1 MKTMKLL
8 SPNGHLGFAPLRPES
23 FERGVDEAP
32 DIIAADSG
40 SSDIGPAPLALDYST
55 SPLEWQRAD
64 LEHMLLAARRIK
76 VPMII
81 GSSGDSGSNSRV
93 DLYVRL
99 IQEIAEEHGLEPF
112 RIGYFYSEVPV
123 AELRRNLEAGMVM
136 PGLDGRSQL
145 TSDDLDHTDRVVA
158 VAGVHPFIKLLD
170 EGADVIIGGR
180 SSDSAIFA
188 APAIRAG
195 FAEAPSYHLG
205 KLLECASFC
214 AEPYGGKE
222 SVLGTISAEDIRV
235 AAMHPE
241 QRCTVASVSSHAM
254 YERPNPF
261 SEFVL
266 GGHLD
271 MSRCRYEQ
279 ADIRTT
285 RITGAVFDKAEQLT
299 VKLEGAGRVGERF
312 IGFAG
317 IRDPYTIAHID
328 EVIDWSRNEVKAAF
342 GDAGYSLFYHRY
354 GIDGVMGDWEPTP
367 VAGHEVGLVVEA
379 VAPTVAMAEHVC
391 MTATRQLF
399 YARLPEVK
407 GTAGSTA
414 FLFDEVIKARPACAW
429 TIDHIMP
436 VDDPLELFPT
446 HVIQAGVGSP
456 AFDLKAGAR

>member
-23 FERGVDEAP
+23 FERGLDEAP

-64 LEHMLLAARRIK
+64 LEHMLLAARRLK

-99 IQEIAEEHGLEPF
+99 IKEIADEHGLEPF
-112 RIGYFYSEVPV
+112 RIGYFYSEIPV
-123 AELRRNLEAGMVM
+123 AELRGRLEAGVVM
-136 PGLDGRSQL
+136 AGLDGRSQL
-145 TSDDLDHTDRVVA
+145 TLDDLDRTDRVVA
-158 VAGVHPFIKLLD
+158 VAGVHPFVKLLD

-195 FAEAPSYHLG
+195 FAEASSYHLG

-271 MSRCRYEQ
+271 MSRCLYEQ
-279 ADIRTT
+279 ADVRTT

-328 EVIDWSRNEVKAAF
+328 EVIDWSRNEVTQAF
-342 GDAGYSLFYHRY
+342 GDDGYSLFYHRY
-354 GIDGVMGDWEPTP
+354 GIDGVMGQWEPTP

-379 VAPTVAMAEHVC
+379 VAPTAAKAEQVC

-414 FLFDEVIKARPACAW
+414 FLFDEVIQARAACAW

-446 HVIQAGVGSP
+446 HITQAGISP
-456 AFDLKAGAR
+456 QASEVKAGVR